1 MRLFSHLWKDGALNM
16 SKGELTRQRI
26 IEIAAPLFNQRGYA
40 GCSMQ
45 DILRAT
51 GLKKGGVYRH
61 FGSKEELAAEAF
73 RYSLSQAVKIRTPPA
88 NSVSSTVERLHRV
101 VEQFVEEPSPIPGG
115 CPILN
120 TAIDT
125 DDGNPLLR
133 ELARKGL
140 KNWRA
145 RISQIVRDGISRKE
159 IRENVEPQSFANTI
173 IATLEG
179 ALMISRLEHS
189 KSALNDARASL
200 EGLIEG
206 VSRAAKE

>member
-1 MRLFSHLWKDGALNM
+1 M

-88 NSVSSTVERLHRV
+88 NPLSSAVERLHRV

-125 DDGNPLLR
+125 DDGNPVLR

-145 RISQIVRDGISRKE
+145 RISEIVRDGISRKE
-159 IRENVEPQSFANTI
+159 IREDVEPQSFANTI

-179 ALMISRLEHS
+179 ALMISRLERS

-206 VSRAAKE
+206 VSGAAN

>member
-1 MRLFSHLWKDGALNM
+1 M

-26 IEIAAPLFNQRGYA
+26 IELAAPLFNQRGYA

-45 DILRAT
+45 DILEAT

-73 RYSLSQAVKIRTPPA
+73 RYSLSQAAKIRTPPA
-88 NSVSSTVERLHRV
+88 SPSSTAVERLRRV
-101 VEQFVEEPSPIPGG
+101 VEQFIEEPSPVPGG

-120 TAIDT
+120 TAIDA
-125 DDGNPLLR
+125 DDGNPVLR
-133 ELARKGL
+133 ELVRAGL
-140 KNWRA
+140 KNWRT

-159 IRENVEPQSFANTI
+159 IREDVQPRAVANTI

-179 ALMISRLEHS
+179 ALMISRLEGS
-189 KSALNDARASL
+189 RGALNDARASL
-200 EGLIEG
+200 EGLIEE
-206 VSRAAKE
+206 VSRFAN

>member
-1 MRLFSHLWKDGALNM
+1 M

-45 DILRAT
+45 DILRET

-88 NSVSSTVERLHRV
+88 NSLSRPVERLHRV

-159 IRENVEPQSFANTI
+159 IREDVEPQSFANTI

-189 KSALNDARASL
+189 RRALNDARASL
-200 EGLIEG
+200 ERLIEG
-206 VSRAAKE
+206 VSRVAN